1 MPLPELMNSDITI
14 IHLNSIELFGE
25 TNYRFKRNNQQQ
37 QQKPVNNNKKMSSS
51 INNNNFVSSSSAP
64 VIVVK
69 FVFGNET
76 RRVSVS
82 RDIKFGELSE
92 LIKSLFVNVNN
103 SIIVNN
109 NNNNI
114 ASSSAPSSSSSP
126 PLSLKYRDNE
136 NDFITVSSDSELR
149 ESIQQSNGT
158 SIKFVVVLA
167 GQQQQ
172 QQRTPSTPSTR
183 VVHAAI
189 CDSCHERIVGIRHKC
204 EQCADYDLCERC
216 ERTNVNGSIH
226 NEQHSFRRIESPN
239 DHSAHHHHRRCG
251 GRAPFWFA
259 QHHQQLNDVVHPA
272 TCDNCHERIVGI
284 RHKCKQCAD
293 YDLCDGC
300 MQKSSANVGSIHTA
314 EHIFERIDRP
324 RWNHVRRAPIQHP
337 TPAAATV
344 APATVPM
351 MKLRAPTNDTAV
363 SAPTTVAPSNAPA
376 TLPLM
381 KLRSPVTAP
390 MMKLRAPTIDTAV
403 SAPTTVAPSNAPV
416 TLPLMK
422 LRAPIEAKPD
432 QKPAQ
437 VVVPMLALRPM
448 EATNNR
454 KESLVK
460 ESAGSINSA
469 FEAKLKQLEEM
480 GFVDRQK
487 NIEVL
492 VKHQADLFAAVR
504 ELLNF

>member
-1 MPLPELMNSDITI
+1 
-14 IHLNSIELFGE
+14 LNSIELFGE

-37 QQKPVNNNKKMSSS
+37 SQSTRKMSSS
-51 INNNNFVSSSSAP
+51 INVNNNFVSSSSAP

-172 QQRTPSTPSTR
+172 QHTPSTPSTR

-293 YDLCDGC
+293 YDLCDEC
-300 MQKSSANVGSIHTA
+300 MQKSSANVGSIHAA

-324 RWNHVRRAPIQHP
+324 NRQHWFQ
-337 TPAAATV
+337 AVAATFRNLQREQTAAESTPSTAPKTSASSTSAASSSSSSSSS
-344 APATVPM
+344 APA
-351 MKLRAPTNDTAV
+351 
-363 SAPTTVAPSNAPA
+363 PSPSPSSSSSSNNNNA
-376 TLPLM
+376 
-381 KLRSPVTAP
+381 S
-390 MMKLRAPTIDTAV
+390 
-403 SAPTTVAPSNAPV
+403 SS
-416 TLPLMK
+416 
-422 LRAPIEAKPD
+422 
-432 QKPAQ
+432 
-437 VVVPMLALRPM
+437 
-448 EATNNR
+448 
-454 KESLVK
+454 
-460 ESAGSINSA
+460 SINSV

-492 VKHQADLFAAVR
+492 VKHQADIPSAIR
-504 ELLNF
+504 ELLNQ